1 MPTPKKERPASGPA
15 KAKRAAGKTAARKT
29 PAGAQGTVQGE
40 GDYASARE
48 FNKDER
54 EFVESHDTEDLA
66 RRAAPEDA
74 AAASDLEQAE
84 RKGKARAKPDPDA
97 DDASSARPDDADDDT
112 ELGRS

>member
-1 MPTPKKERPASGPA
+1 MVTPKKSQPGMGTKETKKPG
-15 KAKRAAGKTAARKT
+15 KT
-29 PAGAQGTVQGE
+29 PAADNNEVQGE

-74 AAASDLEQAE
+74 SSAAELDKAE
-84 RKGKARAKPDPDA
+84 RKGKARARPDPEA
-97 DDASSARPDDADDDT
+97 DSAGDPSEADADDDT
-112 ELGRS
+112 EAGRS